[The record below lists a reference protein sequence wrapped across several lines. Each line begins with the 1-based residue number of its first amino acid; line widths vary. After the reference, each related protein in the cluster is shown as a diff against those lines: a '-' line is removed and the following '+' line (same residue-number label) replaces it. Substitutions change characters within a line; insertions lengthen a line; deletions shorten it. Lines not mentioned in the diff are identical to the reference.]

1 MYLTMHL
8 YIYISTYR
16 DVTYFICSFYLPSAF
31 PTFHV
36 FSESG
41 IESQTVG
48 KLSFQLADGA
58 QDLAVDMVL

>member
-1 MYLTMHL
+1 MFIL
-8 YIYISTYR
+8 YSLF
-16 DVTYFICSFYLPSAF
+16 VS
-31 PTFHV
+31 TFHV